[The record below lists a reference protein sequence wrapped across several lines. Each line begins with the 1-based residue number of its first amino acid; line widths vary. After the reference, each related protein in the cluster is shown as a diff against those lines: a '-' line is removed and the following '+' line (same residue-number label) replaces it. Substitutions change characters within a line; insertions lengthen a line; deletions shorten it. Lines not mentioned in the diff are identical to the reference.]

1 MLNYYAN
8 GSYKLKLIDFSNASM
23 VDDPR
28 TVRGTLGYLPP
39 EEVFDKNAN
48 HIYSDMFAL
57 ALTILQIMNEG
68 PFLPESLI
76 KAYETEQTDT
86 LCDER
91 KFFAKVYHLVI
102 LSCLIARKQ
111 NRVQGHKVR
120 TGVLKYFNNA
130 EEEIAAMLVRRVTT
144 YRFRIQAYTSCFFPK
159 TTPGGQRIT
168 PVGTEY
174 VTAPMGRT
182 KI

>member
-8 GSYKLKLIDFSNASM
+8 GSYKLKLIDFSNASI
-23 VDDPR
+23 VDEPR

-57 ALTILQIMNEG
+57 ALTILEIMNEG

-111 NRVQGHKVR
+111 VWQSRILQKYVQPQNRVQGHKVR

-144 YRFRIQAYTSCFFPK
+144 
-159 TTPGGQRIT
+159 
-168 PVGTEY
+168 
-174 VTAPMGRT
+174 
-182 KI
+182 